1 MTATLQNENNLTLTG
16 ENLKAFKKAMKIAYY
31 KTFRK
36 NGLITDKQFEILM
49 KMQNEQNSDEE

>member
-1 MTATLQNENNLTLTG
+1 MNTAVMKNETALTLTG

-36 NGLITDKQFEILM
+36 DGLITDKQFEILM
-49 KMQNEQNSDEE
+49 KMQNSDGE

>member
-1 MTATLQNENNLTLTG
+1 MNAVMAQNETITLTG
-16 ENLKAFKKAMKIAYY
+16 ENLEAFKKAMKIAYY

-49 KMQNEQNSDEE
+49 KMQNKDEE

>member
-1 MTATLQNENNLTLTG
+1 MNATTVMKNEAALTLTG
-16 ENLKAFKKAMKIAYY
+16 ENFEAFKKAMKIAYY

-49 KMQNEQNSDEE
+49 KMQNEQN